1 MSKELTF
8 SKAEVKA
15 IEKMQKKLD
24 ARALEIVENAL
35 GHPSICKHSTPLHA
49 YVQNGKCRMG
59 FLSAQEMIDKK
70 YSITFDAKYLT
81 MSINQIKDAE
91 EKRLAKI
98 NRQFER
104 AQKKRL

>member
-15 IEKMQKKLD
+15 IEEMQKKLD
-24 ARALEIVENAL
+24 DRALKIIEDTL
-35 GHPSICKHSTPLHA
+35 DHPSIREHSIPLHA

-59 FLSAQEMIDKK
+59 FLAGQEMIDKK

-81 MSINQIKDAE
+81 MPIDKIKEAE
-91 EKRLAKI
+91 KKRLAKI
-98 NRQFER
+98 NRRKFG
-104 AQKKRL
+104 